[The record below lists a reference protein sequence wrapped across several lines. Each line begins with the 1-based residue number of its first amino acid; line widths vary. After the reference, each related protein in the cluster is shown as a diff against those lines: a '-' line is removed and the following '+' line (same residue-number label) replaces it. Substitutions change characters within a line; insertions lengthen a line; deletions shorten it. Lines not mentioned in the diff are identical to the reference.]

1 MWRLSCRR
9 RVSALCLGCL
19 PWISGFLLHTATLL
33 SMGLGYAQG
42 LQVTSTGPLT
52 IQKAEGESVI
62 LGCGYTLSPFDSGEL
77 DIEWSVVSP
86 DTTKKDQ
93 MLLSYTGGTEYV
105 HGDAALAHG
114 LHFAAPDPS
123 RGDASLSVAALSPA
137 HSATYQC
144 KVKKSPGLDTRK
156 VSLVVMVKPSVPKC
170 WVEGGELLGE
180 AVALH
185 CQSARGSA
193 PLTYSWRR
201 ESEAPIPDT
210 TTQNRVTG
218 ELRISNHSQSL
229 AGFYLCEVNNAVGAE
244 RCRINLK
251 ANKPPNRAAVIVG
264 TVVGSLLL
272 ILILLLFI
280 GLLYWKLSG
289 RFRYEKEFSNE
300 IREDVPPPESRPA
313 SRHTSRT
320 VSQHPRVSY
329 SPVGGGGTEVS
340 SLSEG
345 PTHPPS
351 CSTPVKSKPVEYDDR
366 NGHAV

>member
-1 MWRLSCRR
+1 MALTSGRS
-9 RVSALCLGCL
+9 VSDT
-19 PWISGFLLHTATLL
+19 HR
-33 SMGLGYAQG
+33 LGYTQG

-52 IQKAEGESVI
+52 ILKAEGEGVI
-62 LGCGYTLSPFDSGEL
+62 LGCGYTLSPYDSGDL

-86 DTTKKDQ
+86 DTTKKDR
-93 MLLSYTGGTEYV
+93 MLLSYSGGTEYV
-105 HGDAALAHG
+105 HDDAALAHG
-114 LHFAAPDPS
+114 LRFAAPDPS
-123 RGDASLSVAALSPA
+123 RGDASLSVAELSPA

-144 KVKKSPGLDTRK
+144 KVKKTPGVDTRK

-170 WVEGGELLGE
+170 WVEGGQLLGE

-193 PLTYSWRR
+193 PFSYSWRR
-201 ESEAPIPDT
+201 EREDPIPDT
-210 TTQNRVTG
+210 ATQDRVTG
-218 ELRISNHSQSL
+218 ELRIRNHSQSL

-264 TVVGSLLL
+264 TLVGSLLL
-272 ILILLLFI
+272 ILILIVFI

-313 SRHTSRT
+313 SRQTSRS
-320 VSQHPRVSY
+320 VRQHHRATY
-329 SPVGGGGTEVS
+329 SPVGGVGGGTEVS

-345 PTHPPS
+345 ATHPPS
-351 CSTPVKSKPVEYDDR
+351 CSTPVKSKPVQYDDR
-366 NGHAV
+366 NGRAV